1 MTNDRAYRD
10 RMPWDHALA
19 ELRKGAGTHFDPTV
33 IDALTVCE
41 PDLFATHSSV
51 LAATAN

>member
-1 MTNDRAYRD
+1 
-10 RMPWDHALA
+10 MPWDQAFD

-41 PDLFATHSSV
+41 PDLYATHSSV
-51 LAATAN
+51 LAASSS